1 MVLYI
6 TTYQSQLQTTSI
18 SPQDQSADYSINNS
32 VGMKNVMRCNIVAGV
47 YETLLEYAFITG
59 EKRLAAPPT
68 IYLQLIGGFVAWNH
82 LNMC

>member
-1 MVLYI
+1 
-6 TTYQSQLQTTSI
+6 
-18 SPQDQSADYSINNS
+18 
-32 VGMKNVMRCNIVAGV
+32 MKNVMRCNIVAGV